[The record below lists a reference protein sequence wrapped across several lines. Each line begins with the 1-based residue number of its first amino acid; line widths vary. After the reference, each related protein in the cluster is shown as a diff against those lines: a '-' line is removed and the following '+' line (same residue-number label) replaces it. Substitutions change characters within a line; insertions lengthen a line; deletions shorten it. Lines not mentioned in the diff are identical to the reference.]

1 MSKALGQQV
10 VVENVTGAGGTIGSN
25 RVAKAA
31 PDGYQLILSGSGT
44 HAAIEYLHKEP
55 PYKPGDW
62 EHIGLVNVSPVVLVA
77 RKAVP
82 ANTLQEFIAYLRANE
97 KKVTEADA
105 GVGSISN
112 LACSVFH
119 SLANVSPTVVSYRGT
134 PQATQDVVAGNVDF
148 GCNQI
153 VNIVQHVQSGALKA
167 YAITGDKRSPMLP
180 DVPTTAEAGL
190 PAFKLTVWFGLSAP
204 KGTPRPII
212 EKLNKA
218 LAAALDDPA
227 TVKRFAD
234 LGYDVV
240 PPSAALAG
248 IFRQVLPRRSR
259 ALEQGARRAGG
270 PGQAM
275 TWKPARE
282 LSIVAGTPPGGGL
295 DRSARALARA
305 IEANRLV
312 DVPVA
317 VVNVPG
323 DGGRNAWVHMERFA
337 GDGHVISI
345 SSPNMAADYLMG
357 VTKSDPDRY
366 PPLAILYSEY
376 IAFVVRTDSAIRDG
390 GDLVRRFRGRCR
402 RRHRRALDLARQFQ
416 PRRGRQRGPSCR
428 RRSAR
433 AGAAGVRHRARCG
446 RRRGGREGRCRRHH
460 GGQPGSRSFNPE
472 ACGRSRSP
480 PTIGCPGPMRRR
492 RPGRSRG
499 PTA

>member
-1 MSKALGQQV
+1 MKKTPLCVAGILLALASTASAQDFPSRYITLVAPFPPGGPSDTTARIIAAPMAKLLGQQI

-31 PDGYQLILSGSGT
+31 PDGYQIMLSGSGT
-44 HAAIEYLHKEP
+44 HAAIEYLHKDP
-55 PYKPGDW
+55 PYKPSDW

-119 SLANVSPTVVSYRGT
+119 ALAGVNPTVVSYRGT

-204 KGTPRPII
+204 KGTPKPII
-212 EKLNKA
+212 DKLNQA

-227 TVKRFAD
+227 TVKRLSD

-240 PPSAALAG
+240 PAEQRSPAYFNKFFQDEVALWAK
-248 IFRQVLPRRSR
+248 VL
-259 ALEQGARRAGG
+259 
-270 PGQAM
+270 
-275 TWKPARE
+275 
-282 LSIVAGTPPGGGL
+282 GGL
-295 DRSARALARA
+295 S
-305 IEANRLV
+305 
-312 DVPVA
+312 VPT
-317 VVNVPG
+317 P
-323 DGGRNAWVHMERFA
+323 
-337 GDGHVISI
+337 
-345 SSPNMAADYLMG
+345 
-357 VTKSDPDRY
+357 
-366 PPLAILYSEY
+366 
-376 IAFVVRTDSAIRDG
+376 
-390 GDLVRRFRGRCR
+390 
-402 RRHRRALDLARQFQ
+402 RQ
-416 PRRGRQRGPSCR
+416 
-428 RRSAR
+428 
-433 AGAAGVRHRARCG
+433 
-446 RRRGGREGRCRRHH
+446 
-460 GGQPGSRSFNPE
+460 
-472 ACGRSRSP
+472 
-480 PTIGCPGPMRRR
+480 
-492 RPGRSRG
+492 
-499 PTA
+499 